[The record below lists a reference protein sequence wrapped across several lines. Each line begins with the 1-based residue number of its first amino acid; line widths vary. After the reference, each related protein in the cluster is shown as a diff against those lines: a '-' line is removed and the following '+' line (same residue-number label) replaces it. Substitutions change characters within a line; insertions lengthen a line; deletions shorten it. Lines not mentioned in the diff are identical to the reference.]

1 MTIAKTNLVNTF
13 TNYVKDFQTKI
24 NTINTQLKNGKAT
37 LTTAQQDQVTTLSNT
52 AKSYATPQDSIA
64 NAQKTIGVAQ
74 TAIKSILPIMSRL
87 QLLASQATDP
97 SLGPLD
103 SMNNDFRFQQ
113 LVTEIGKLATSAGL
127 NGTNLLSGTAG
138 MNVIIGTDK
147 TAASRTFVNPVDIYG
162 MMTMGLMSGVKLDT
176 PEHAQA
182 AIGTLSSALMQITNG
197 QALLKSTSDRLA
209 KQATKLTGLT
219 TTANNS
225 INAIQNI
232 DPVKLKAQLVQ
243 LQSQQNVDYQLIQQL
258 DPNAYK
264 ALVVANAKSANSGT
278 SA

>member
-24 NTINTQLKNGKAT
+24 NTINSQLKNGKAT
-37 LTTAQQDQVTTLSNT
+37 LTTAQQDQVTQLSAT
-52 AKSYATPQDSIA
+52 AQSYSTPQASITA
-64 NAQKTIGVAQ
+64 AQNTIGVAQ
-74 TAIKSILPIMSRL
+74 TAIKSILPIMNQMQ
-87 QLLASQATDP
+87 QLAAQATDP
-97 SLGPLD
+97 TLQSMD
-103 SMNNDFRFQQ
+103 STNLDFRFQQ
-113 LVTEIGKLATSAGL
+113 LVTQIGKLATTAGL

-147 TAASRTFVNPVDIYG
+147 TAASRSFVNPVDIYG
-162 MMTMGLMSGVKLDT
+162 MMTIGLMSGVKLDT

-182 AIGTLSSALMQITNG
+182 AMTTLNSALMQIVNG
-197 QALLKSTSDRLA
+197 QALLKSTSDRLT

-232 DPVKLKAQLVQ
+232 DPTKLKAQLAQ

>member
-1 MTIAKTNLVNTF
+1 MSIFTTNLVNTF
-13 TNYVKDFQTKI
+13 TSYVNDFQTKI
-24 NTINTQLKNGKAT
+24 NTINSQLKNGKAT
-37 LTTAQQDQVTTLSNT
+37 LTTAQQDQVTQLSAT
-52 AKSYATPQDSIA
+52 AQSYSTPQASITA
-64 NAQKTIGVAQ
+64 AQNTIGVAQ
-74 TAIKSILPIMSRL
+74 TAIKSILPIMNQMQ
-87 QLLASQATDP
+87 QLAAQATDP
-97 SLGPLD
+97 TLQSMD
-103 SMNNDFRFQQ
+103 STNLDFRFQQ
-113 LVTEIGKLATSAGL
+113 LVTQIGKLATTAGL

-147 TAASRTFVNPVDIYG
+147 TAASRSFVNPVDIYG
-162 MMTMGLMSGVKLDT
+162 MMTIGLMSGVKLDT

-182 AIGTLSSALMQITNG
+182 AMTTLNSALMQIVNG
-197 QALLKSTSDRLA
+197 QALLKSTSDRLT

-232 DPVKLKAQLVQ
+232 DPAKLKAQLAQ

-264 ALVVANAKSANSGT
+264 ALVVANATSANSGT